1 MEIHCPQCKRPLAN
15 TDKTEKTSLLA
26 NNRFFPFCSERCKLI
41 DIGAWIDGDYRIIEK
56 DDWQY
61 ETE

>member
-1 MEIHCPQCKRPLAN
+1 MEIHCPQCKRSLAN
-15 TDKTEKTSLLA
+15 TDKTGETSLLA
-26 NNRFFPFCSERCKLI
+26 NNQFFPFCSERCKLI

-56 DDWQY
+56 DDRQY